1 MCDYDHTSKPQFSPT
16 LNNFWANH
24 YEIYTMKQLS

>member
-1 MCDYDHTSKPQFSPT
+1 MTIHQKPQFSPT

-24 YEIYTMKQLS
+24 YEIYTTKQLS